1 MKVRGN
7 KEQNSRVSLALLLH
21 NTVPEAKKKYC
32 YFNKKV
38 AFLFSAR
45 LKGSLSVI
53 NSPVV
58 PIFSVGRDFSK
69 FVKENPQQEG
79 FSNLFA

>member
-1 MKVRGN
+1 M
-7 KEQNSRVSLALLLH
+7 SLKNCL
-21 NTVPEAKKKYC
+21 TYIVPEAEKKYC